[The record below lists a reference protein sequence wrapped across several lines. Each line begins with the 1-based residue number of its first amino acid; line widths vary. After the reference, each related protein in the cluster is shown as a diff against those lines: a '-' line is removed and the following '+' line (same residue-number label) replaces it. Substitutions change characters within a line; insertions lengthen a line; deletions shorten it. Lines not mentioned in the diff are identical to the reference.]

1 MILPRLSSRLERE
14 PSGADIPE
22 FRAVNDDLK
31 GPLAGQLRDLSEQ
44 RTGEV
49 GGADDEGFSR
59 VHRLRSSEN
68 GSVTQTVGDSG
79 RINGRLGE
87 IALAAATA
95 AAANPGLGQF
105 IVRWSWGGLS
115 VGKFHRHRWR
125 TSNFTGITPFI
136 AVLTVRVLPWAT
148 RYPVGVY
155 TNTPTGY
162 RPNLG
167 SALECSPLWPT
178 QVRDFTGCTA
188 IRASHVGFHTW
199 RHHTLT

>member
-68 GSVTQTVGDSG
+68 GSVTQAVGDSG
-79 RINGRLGE
+79 RINGRLDN
-87 IALAAATA
+87 IVFTAATA
-95 AAANPGLGQF
+95 ATVNLG
-105 IVRWSWGGLS
+105 
-115 VGKFHRHRWR
+115 VGKLFDRH
-125 TSNFTGITPFI
+125 
-136 AVLTVRVLPWAT
+136 
-148 RYPVGVY
+148 GVAF
-155 TNTPTGY
+155 
-162 RPNLG
+162 L
-167 SALECSPLWPT
+167 
-178 QVRDFTGCTA
+178 
-188 IRASHVGFHTW
+188 
-199 RHHTLT
+199 

>member
-68 GSVTQTVGDSG
+68 GSVTQAGGDSG

-87 IALAAATA
+87 IVLAAATA
-95 AAANPGLGQF
+95 AAANPGLGQLFDGHGVAFLSESF
-105 IVRWSWGGLS
+105 IGT
-115 VGKFHRHRWR
+115 VGAYR
-125 TSNFTGITPFI
+125 I
-136 AVLTVRVLPWAT
+136 LP
-148 RYPVGVY
+148 G
-155 TNTPTGY
+155 
-162 RPNLG
+162 
-167 SALECSPLWPT
+167 
-178 QVRDFTGCTA
+178 
-188 IRASHVGFHTW
+188 
-199 RHHTLT
+199 

>member
-68 GSVTQTVGDSG
+68 GSVTQAVGDSG

-87 IALAAATA
+87 IVL
-95 AAANPGLGQF
+95 AAANPGLGQLFDGHGVAFLSESF
-105 IVRWSWGGLS
+105 IGT
-115 VGKFHRHRWR
+115 VGAYR
-125 TSNFTGITPFI
+125 I
-136 AVLTVRVLPWAT
+136 LP
-148 RYPVGVY
+148 G
-155 TNTPTGY
+155 
-162 RPNLG
+162 
-167 SALECSPLWPT
+167 
-178 QVRDFTGCTA
+178 
-188 IRASHVGFHTW
+188 
-199 RHHTLT
+199 

>member
-1 MILPRLSSRLERE
+1 MILPLHCLLSESKASR
-14 PSGADIPE
+14 SHVPE
-22 FRAVNDDLK
+22 LRTINDDLE

-95 AAANPGLGQF
+95 AAANPGLGQLFDGHGVAFLLESF
-105 IVRWSWGGLS
+105 IGT
-115 VGKFHRHRWR
+115 VGAHR
-125 TSNFTGITPFI
+125 I
-136 AVLTVRVLPWAT
+136 LP
-148 RYPVGVY
+148 G
-155 TNTPTGY
+155 
-162 RPNLG
+162 
-167 SALECSPLWPT
+167 
-178 QVRDFTGCTA
+178 
-188 IRASHVGFHTW
+188 
-199 RHHTLT
+199 